1 MGQFKFV
8 VWLAY
13 WYLQNESFEFE
24 WDSAN
29 MNKSST
35 KHGVSCDEVESI
47 FSLKWQF
54 QSDDKLALRLTKK
67 GSVSSALPSP
77 VNLFLW
83 SLLLEMEESDQ
94 LARESPAKKKGGS
107 MKKSA
112 KRLKAYDK
120 IEFDSKEIIEGMS
133 RLKGAR
139 RKPTSIA
146 LEEELLKELK
156 SIALKRGVPYQ
167 VLMRLLIAEGVKRMK
182 DAA

>member
-1 MGQFKFV
+1 
-8 VWLAY
+8 
-13 WYLQNESFEFE
+13 
-24 WDSAN
+24 

-47 FSLKWQF
+47 FCLKMAVPIGRQIS
-54 QSDDKLALRLTKK
+54 QRLMRED
-67 GSVSSALPSP
+67 SVSSALPSLAS
-77 VNLFLW
+77 LFQW
-83 SLLLEMEESDQ
+83 SLPFEMGESDP
-94 LARESPAKKKGGS
+94 LARALRVERKGGS

-156 SIALKRGVPYQ
+156 AIASKYGVPYQ
-167 VLMRLLIAEGVKRMK
+167 VLMRLLIAEGVKRLK